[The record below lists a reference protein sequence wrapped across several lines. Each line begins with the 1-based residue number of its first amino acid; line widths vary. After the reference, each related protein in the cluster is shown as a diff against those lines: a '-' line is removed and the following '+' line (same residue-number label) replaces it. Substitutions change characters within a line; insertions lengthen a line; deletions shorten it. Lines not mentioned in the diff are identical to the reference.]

1 MQQTV
6 VWTVIFFAFAAASPA
21 CLAIGEVFTLEVRA
35 IAIRFSYAV
44 RAAPGGVCGPAVSG
58 RLIESG
64 SRD

>member
-21 CLAIGEVFTLEVRA
+21 YLAIGEVFTLEVRA
-35 IAIRFSYAV
+35 IAIRVSYAV
-44 RAAPGGVCGPAVSG
+44 EAAPGGVCGPAVSG